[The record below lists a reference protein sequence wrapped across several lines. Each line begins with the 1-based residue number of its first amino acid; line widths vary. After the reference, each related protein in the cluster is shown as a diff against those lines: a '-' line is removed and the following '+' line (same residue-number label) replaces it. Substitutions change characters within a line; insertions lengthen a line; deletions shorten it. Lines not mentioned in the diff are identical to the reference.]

1 MKTET
6 ITTAD
11 FSMDY
16 FTFGHGRQPLVILPG
31 ISLSRVMKSKDLIA
45 GNYSCMNE
53 QFTVYVFERRN
64 EMPPVYPIVQMG
76 EDTAEAMNVL
86 GLSQVC
92 LFGASQGGMMAL
104 EIAIR
109 HPELVHKLMIGSSVP
124 NIGPVFSAKLDKWVH
139 LAKAGDAGALYLS
152 FGEDVYPGEV
162 FEQSRQLIL
171 EAAKDVTQEDLKRFM
186 ICAEDRSFDMRN
198 ELPNL
203 KCPLF
208 VANAEDDQ
216 VLGSDVRPL
225 VSAPALRVGINH
237 IDDGAAMAVNAHCCG
252 PDSRA
257 LAHELAA
264 ILHVKGVEQA
274 LQVALDTGLPQRTA
288 RSIALHVDGLDG
300 LAAQA
305 SLIDAQFHLLGA
317 LVGFNRK
324 SASAGAVGD
333 PIASVDNLWYD

>member
-1 MKTET
+1 
-6 ITTAD
+6 
-11 FSMDY
+11 MDY

-31 ISLSRVMKSKDLIA
+31 ISLSRVMKSKELIA

-76 EDTAEAMNVL
+76 EDTAEAINVL

-162 FEQSRQLIL
+162 FEQSEQLIL

-216 VLGSDVRPL
+216 VLGSDSQNAF
-225 VSAPALRVGINH
+225 VSALNGRPDFTVHMYRGYGHAAYDFAPDFKERMKQFFLRE
-237 IDDGAAMAVNAHCCG
+237 DG
-252 PDSRA
+252 
-257 LAHELAA
+257 
-264 ILHVKGVEQA
+264 
-274 LQVALDTGLPQRTA
+274 
-288 RSIALHVDGLDG
+288 
-300 LAAQA
+300 
-305 SLIDAQFHLLGA
+305 
-317 LVGFNRK
+317 
-324 SASAGAVGD
+324 
-333 PIASVDNLWYD
+333 

>member
-31 ISLSRVMKSKDLIA
+31 ISLSRVMKSKELIA

-162 FEQSRQLIL
+162 FEQSEQLIL

-216 VLGSDVRPL
+216 VLGSDSQNAF
-225 VSAPALRVGINH
+225 VSALNGRPDFTVHMYRGYGHAAYDFAPDFKERMKHFFLRE
-237 IDDGAAMAVNAHCCG
+237 DG
-252 PDSRA
+252 
-257 LAHELAA
+257 
-264 ILHVKGVEQA
+264 
-274 LQVALDTGLPQRTA
+274 
-288 RSIALHVDGLDG
+288 
-300 LAAQA
+300 
-305 SLIDAQFHLLGA
+305 
-317 LVGFNRK
+317 
-324 SASAGAVGD
+324 
-333 PIASVDNLWYD
+333 